1 MKALRRSVRM
11 RAALA
16 VALAML
22 FSSRLMAA
30 TVNVVELTAQDIQAG
45 LASSAYTSVDLVNAY
60 LARIDE
66 LEPLYNAFI
75 ALNPSVLADAAAL
88 DAEYALTGPRSPLHG
103 VPIAIKDSMNV
114 AGLPTTGGYGGFVD
128 VADGG
133 TGKYLVP
140 VADSPIVERLRAAG
154 AIILGK
160 TNMPVFARSGSN
172 ANNSFY
178 GPTFNS
184 YNTALLPGGSSTGSA
199 VATSLSMAT
208 MGTAE
213 ETGGS
218 IQHPAGANGLV
229 GVKTT
234 FGLVPTSGGI
244 PLSGSTRDV
253 FGPNAKSVWDA
264 AAMLDVIAGYDH
276 TDIKTLASVGN
287 IPPGG
292 YLGGLSDTALAGKRI
307 GLWGPGWKNRTV
319 NNVSVPIELTPD
331 TQALY
336 DAAVDVLEAQGATV
350 VENPFLGSNLIPLM
364 SFPGGGNSLPYD
376 IHQFFQSLGGSNPSS
391 AAEFKA
397 MTGVDIF
404 QANGPLV
411 GNINAALTAALAD
424 PTVLP
429 DINPFME
436 GREIVLA
443 EFRRVMDALDLD
455 ALFYPQMWSPLEAR
469 VGGSYRATTVSEI
482 NVLGTPA
489 VNLPGG
495 YYPDGSPFSVQF
507 LGDMWSEG
515 ELLSLAYDFEQAT
528 NFRTAPVPV
537 PEPATLLLA
546 MCCGAA
552 AAPRFAAR
560 RREREAAGRTLA
572 A

>member
-1 MKALRRSVRM
+1 MQAIRWSHSARIALVLVLSL
-11 RAALA
+11 LA
-16 VALAML
+16 TPRVHA
-22 FSSRLMAA
+22 
-30 TVNVVELTAQDIQAG
+30 VDVVELTAEDIQAG
-45 LASSAYTSVDLVNAY
+45 LASSAFTAVELVTSY
-60 LARIDE
+60 LGRIDA
-66 LEPLYNAFI
+66 LEPYYNAFV
-75 ALNPSVLADAAAL
+75 ALNPDALADAAAL

-103 VPIAIKDSMNV
+103 VPIVIKDSMNV
-114 AGLPTTGGYGGFVD
+114 AGLPTTGGYTGFVD

-133 TGKYLVP
+133 TGMYLIP
-140 VADSPIVERLRAAG
+140 ETDSPIVARLRAAG
-154 AIILGK
+154 AVILGK

-184 YNTALLPGGSSTGSA
+184 YDRALLPGGSSTGSA

-253 FGPNAKSVWDA
+253 FGPNTKSVWDA
-264 AAMLDVIAGYDH
+264 AAMLDAIAGYDH

-287 IPPGG
+287 IPVNG
-292 YLGGLSDTALAGKRI
+292 YLAGLSDTALVGKRI

-319 NNVSVPIELTPD
+319 NGMSVPIEMTPE
-331 TQALY
+331 TQVLY
-336 DAAVDVLEAQGATV
+336 DAAVDVLEAQGAIV

-376 IHQFFQSLGGSNPSS
+376 IHQFFLSLGGSNPASED
-391 AAEFKA
+391 EFQA

-404 QANGPLV
+404 AANGPLV
-411 GNINAALTAALAD
+411 GNINATLAAALAD

-429 DINPFME
+429 DINPFMQ

-489 VNLPGG
+489 VNLSGG

-515 ELLSLAYDFEQAT
+515 DLLSLAYDFELAT
-528 NFRTAPVPV
+528 NFRQAPVPV
-537 PEPATLLLA
+537 PEPAILA
-546 MCCGAA
+546 LALCSIIAV
-552 AAPRFAAR
+552 PHFAAR
-560 RREREAAGRTLA
+560 KRDRRAA
-572 A
+572 

>member
-1 MKALRRSVRM
+1 MALGL
-11 RAALA
+11 ALA
-16 VALAML
+16 VALCTP
-22 FSSRLMAA
+22 AA
-30 TVNVVELTAQDIQAG
+30 RAVDVVELTAQDIQAG
-45 LASSAYTSVDLVNAY
+45 LAASTYTSVDLVTSY
-60 LARIDE
+60 LARIDA
-66 LEPLYNAFI
+66 LEPYYNAFV
-75 ALNPSVLADAAAL
+75 ALNPEALADAAAL

-103 VPIAIKDSMNV
+103 VPVVIKDSMNV

-133 TGKYLVP
+133 TGMYLIP
-140 VADSPIVERLRAAG
+140 ETDSPIVARLRAAG

-184 YNTALLPGGSSTGSA
+184 YDRDLLPGGSSTGSA

-276 TDIKTLASVGN
+276 TDVKTLASVGN
-287 IPPGG
+287 IPVDG
-292 YLGGLSDTALAGKRI
+292 YVAGLSDTSLAGKRI

-319 NNVSVPIELTPD
+319 SGMSVPIELTAE
-331 TQALY
+331 TQVLY
-336 DAAVDVLEAQGATV
+336 DAAVDVLEAQGAIV
-350 VENPFLGSNLIPLM
+350 VENPFAGSNFVSLT
-364 SFPGGGNSLPYD
+364 SFPSSGNSLPYD
-376 IHQFFQSLGGSNPSS
+376 INQFFLSLGGSNPSS
-391 AAEFKA
+391 FEDFEA
-397 MTGVDIF
+397 MTGIDLF

-436 GREIVLA
+436 GREALLA
-443 EFRRVMDALDLD
+443 EFRRIMTLHDLD

-482 NVLGTPA
+482 NLLGTPA
-489 VNLPGG
+489 VNMSGG
-495 YYPDGSPFSVQF
+495 YFPDGSPFSVQF

-515 ELLSLAYDFEQAT
+515 ELLSLAYDFELAT
-528 NFRTAPVPV
+528 NFRVAPTPV
-537 PEPATLLLA
+537 PEPSVLVMLGASLTMAL
-546 MCCGAA
+546 AA
-552 AAPRFAAR
+552 AARPRRAA
-560 RREREAAGRTLA
+560 
-572 A
+572 

>member
-1 MKALRRSVRM
+1 MKVHSRV
-11 RAALA
+11 RAARMALGL
-16 VALAML
+16 ALAL
-22 FSSRLMAA
+22 VLSASTARA
-30 TVNVVELTAQDIQAG
+30 VDVVELTAQDIQAG
-45 LASSAYTSVDLVNAY
+45 LAANSYTSVDLVNSY
-60 LARIDE
+60 LARIDA
-66 LEPLYNAFI
+66 LEPYYNAFV
-75 ALNPSVLADAAAL
+75 ALNPAALADAAAL

-103 VPIAIKDSMNV
+103 VPVVIKDSMNV
-114 AGLPTTGGYGGFVD
+114 AGLPTTGGYTGFVSS
-128 VADGG
+128 ADGG
-133 TGKYLVP
+133 TGMYLIP
-140 VADSPIVERLRAAG
+140 ETDSPIVERLRSAG

-184 YNTALLPGGSSTGSA
+184 YNRALLPGGSSTGSA
-199 VATSLSMAT
+199 VATSLSLAT

-253 FGPNAKSVWDA
+253 FGPNTKSVWDA
-264 AAMLDVIAGYDH
+264 AAMLDAIAGYDH

-287 IPPGG
+287 LPVDG
-292 YLGGLSDTALAGKRI
+292 YVAGLSDTALAGKRI

-319 NNVSVPIELTPD
+319 GGVSVPIEMTPE

-336 DAAVDVLEAQGATV
+336 DASVDILEAQGAIV
-350 VENPFLGSNLIPLM
+350 VEDPFLGSDFISLT

-376 IHQFFQSLGGSNPSS
+376 IDQFFLSLGGSNPSS
-391 AAEFKA
+391 AAEFET
-397 MTGVDIF
+397 MTGIDIF
-404 QANGPLV
+404 EANGPLV
-411 GNINAALTAALAD
+411 GNINAALAAALAD
-424 PTVLP
+424 PSVLP

-436 GREIVLA
+436 GRETLLA
-443 EFRRVMDALDLD
+443 EFRRIMVLHDLD

-489 VNLPGG
+489 VNLSGG

-515 ELLSLAYDFEQAT
+515 ELLSLAYDFELAT
-528 NFRTAPVPV
+528 NFRVAPVPV
-537 PEPATLLLA
+537 PEPGVLVILS
-546 MCCGAA
+546 
-552 AAPRFAAR
+552 APLTMALVTAVR
-560 RREREAAGRTLA
+560 RRAA
-572 A
+572 

>member
-1 MKALRRSVRM
+1 MNRQLRAGAARL
-11 RAALA
+11 ALA
-16 VALAML
+16 VLL
-22 FSSRLMAA
+22 LLSAA
-30 TVNVVELTAQDIQAG
+30 ARTRAVDVVELTAQDISAG
-45 LASSAYTSVDLVNAY
+45 LAAHSYTSVDLVNAY
-60 LARIDE
+60 LARINAY
-66 LEPLYNAFI
+66 EPHYNAFV
-75 ALNPSVLADAAAL
+75 AMNPSALADAAAL
-88 DAEYALTGPRSPLHG
+88 DAEYAATGPRSPLHG
-103 VPIAIKDSMNV
+103 VPVVIKDSMNV
-114 AGLPTTGGYGGFVD
+114 AGLPTTGGYGGFVS

-133 TGKYLVP
+133 TGMYLIP
-140 VADSPIVERLRAAG
+140 EEDSPIVARLRAAG

-184 YNTALLPGGSSTGSA
+184 YDRDLLPGGSSTGSA
-199 VATSLSMAT
+199 VATSLSFAT

-264 AAMLDVIAGYDH
+264 AAMLDAIAGYDH
-276 TDIKTLASVGN
+276 TDVKTLASVGN
-287 IPPGG
+287 LPVDG
-292 YLGGLSDTALAGKRI
+292 YLAGLSDTALAGKRI
-307 GLWGPGWKNRTV
+307 GLWGPGWKNRNV
-319 NNVSVPIELTPD
+319 NGMQVPIEMTPE

-336 DAAVDVLEAQGATV
+336 DACVDVLEAQGATV
-350 VENPFLGSNLIPLM
+350 VENPFVGSNFIALT

-376 IHQFFQSLGGSNPSS
+376 INQFFLSLGGTNPSS
-391 AAEFKA
+391 FEEFEA
-397 MTGVDIF
+397 MTGVNIF

-411 GNINAALTAALAD
+411 GNINAALAAALAD

-429 DINPFME
+429 DINPFMQ
-436 GREIVLA
+436 GREALLA
-443 EFRRVMDALDLD
+443 EFRRMMELHDLD

-482 NVLGTPA
+482 NLLGTPA

-507 LGDMWSEG
+507 LADMWSEG
-515 ELLSLAYDFEQAT
+515 DLLSMAYDFELAT
-528 NFRTAPVPV
+528 SFRVAPTAV
-537 PEPATLLLA
+537 PEPGVLA
-546 MCCGAA
+546 MLSVSFVAVA
-552 AAPRFAAR
+552 WR
-560 RREREAAGRTLA
+560 RRAA
-572 A
+572 

>member
-1 MKALRRSVRM
+1 MQRSRLSHTA
-11 RAALA
+11 RIALA
-16 VALAML
+16 LTLTVLL
-22 FSSRLMAA
+22 SPRLVAA
-30 TVNVVELTAQDIQAG
+30 TVSVVELTAEGIQAG
-45 LASSAYTSVDLVNAY
+45 LASSSYTSVDLVNAY
-60 LARIDE
+60 LERIAV
-66 LEPLYNAFI
+66 LEPHYNAFV
-75 ALNPSVLADAAAL
+75 ALNPAALADAAAL

-103 VPIAIKDSMNV
+103 VPIVIKDSMNV
-114 AGLPTTGGYGGFVD
+114 AGLPTTGGYAGFVD

-133 TGKYLVP
+133 TGMYLIP
-140 VADSPIVERLRAAG
+140 ETDSPIVARLRAAG

-178 GPTFNS
+178 GPTYNS
-184 YNTALLPGGSSTGSA
+184 YDRDLLPGGSSTGSA
-199 VATSLSMAT
+199 VATSLSLAT

-229 GVKTT
+229 GIKTT

-253 FGPNAKSVWDA
+253 FGPNTKSVWDA
-264 AAMLDVIAGYDH
+264 AAMLDAIAGYDH

-287 IPPGG
+287 IPVNG
-292 YLGGLSDTALAGKRI
+292 YLAGLSDTALVGKRI

-319 NNVSVPIELTPD
+319 GGVSVPIEMTPE
-331 TQALY
+331 TQVLY
-336 DAAVDVLEAQGATV
+336 DNAVDILEAQGAIV
-350 VENPFLGSNLIPLM
+350 VENPFVGSNLISLM

-376 IHQFFQSLGGSNPSS
+376 IHQFFLSLGGSNPASED
-391 AAEFKA
+391 EFQA

-411 GNINAALTAALAD
+411 GNINATLAAALAD

-429 DINPFME
+429 DINPFMQ

-443 EFRRVMDALDLD
+443 EFRRVMDSLDLD

-489 VNLPGG
+489 VNLSGG

-515 ELLSLAYDFEQAT
+515 ELLSLAYDFELAA
-528 NFRTAPVPV
+528 NFRVAPVPV
-537 PEPATLLLA
+537 PEPAALVLA
-546 MCCGAA
+546 MCCAVVA
-552 AAPRFAAR
+552 LPHIAAR
-560 RREREAAGRTLA
+560 KRQRRAA
-572 A
+572 